1 MRRTLLLQSIGDAEK
16 DLTANDMHGVEQSMK
31 IELSKLHTEIDTSV
45 RKVCA
50 EFDDEYWDECDE
62 KARFP
67 EEFYRTM
74 AEAGWLGITMPEELG
89 GAGLGVTEAAIMMH
103 AVASSGGGQA
113 AASSIHINLFGPH
126 AIVVHGSPEQK
137 QRWLTPLIKGEEKAC
152 FGVTEPDAGLDTTS
166 IKTFAKKVEGG
177 YCVSGRKMWTSTGQE
192 AHKIVLLTRTTP
204 KSECKRP
211 TDGMTLFYT
220 DLDRSQIEVRRIK
233 KLGRN
238 AVDSNATFIDDYFI
252 PEDDRI
258 GEEGKG
264 FYYLLDSLN
273 PERILVGIEAIGIG
287 RDALQ
292 RAAKYAGERVVFGR
306 PIGMN
311 QGIQHPLAE
320 AWTYLESAYW
330 MCMRAAYL
338 YDSGQPCGAEANA
351 AKFLSA
357 RAGFEAATKAV
368 LTHGGMGY
376 AREYKVERL
385 FRESVLPRIAPV
397 TEQMIL
403 SFIGERV
410 LDLPKSY

>member
-1 MRRTLLLQSIGDAEK
+1 MDFSLTDLQR
-16 DLTANDMHGVEQSMK
+16 
-31 IELSKLHTEIDTSV
+31 EIDTSV

-50 EFDDEYWDECDE
+50 EFGDEYWHECDE
-62 KARFP
+62 AARFP
-67 EEFYRTM
+67 EEFYAAM
-74 AEAGWLGITMPEELG
+74 ARAGWLGITMPEELG
-89 GAGLGVTEAAIMMH
+89 GAGLGVTEASIMMH

-126 AIVVHGSPEQK
+126 AIVVHGTPEQK
-137 QRWLTPLIKGEEKAC
+137 KRWLTPLIKGEQKAC

-177 YCVSGRKMWTSTGQE
+177 YRVSGRKMWTSTGQE

-204 KSECKRP
+204 KSECKKP
-211 TDGMTLFYT
+211 TDGMTLFYA
-220 DLDRSQIEVRRIK
+220 DLDRSKIEVRRIK

-252 PEDDRI
+252 PEADRI

-273 PERILVGIEAIGIG
+273 PERVLVGIEAIGIG
-287 RDALQ
+287 RDALN
-292 RAAKYAGERVVFGR
+292 RAAKYARDRVVFGR
-306 PIGMN
+306 PIGKN

-330 MCMRAAYL
+330 MCLRAAWL
-338 YDSGQPCGAEANA
+338 YDAGLPCGAEANA

-357 RAGFEAATKAV
+357 RAAFDAATKAV

-376 AREYKVERL
+376 AREFQVERL
-385 FRESVLPRIAPV
+385 FRESLLPRIAPV

-403 SFIGERV
+403 SFIGEKV

>member
-1 MRRTLLLQSIGDAEK
+1 MEIALSELQ
-16 DLTANDMHGVEQSMK
+16 L
-31 IELSKLHTEIDTSV
+31 EIDASV

-50 EFDDEYWDECDE
+50 QFNDSYWHECDE
-62 KARFP
+62 NARFP
-67 EEFYRTM
+67 EEFYAAM
-74 AEAGWLGITMPEELG
+74 GAAGWLGITMPQELG

-103 AVASSGGGQA
+103 AVSSSGGAQA

-126 AIVVHGSPEQK
+126 AIVVHGTPEQK
-137 QRWLTPLIKGEEKAC
+137 ERWLTPLIKGEEKAC

-166 IKTFAKKVEGG
+166 MKTFAKKVPGG
-177 YCVSGRKMWTSTGQE
+177 YRVSGRKMWTSTGQE
-192 AHKIVLLTRTTP
+192 AHKIVLLARTTP

-211 TDGMTLFYT
+211 TDGMTLFYA
-220 DLDRSQIEVRRIK
+220 DLDRKKIDVRRIK

-252 PEDDRI
+252 PDADRI
-258 GEEGKG
+258 GEEGRG
-264 FYYLLDSLN
+264 FHYILDSLN
-273 PERILVGIEAIGIG
+273 PERVLVGIEAIGIG

-292 RAAKYAGERVVFGR
+292 RAAKYARERVVFGR
-306 PIGMN
+306 PIGQN

-320 AWTYLESAYW
+320 SWTFLESAYW

-338 YDSGQPCGAEANA
+338 YDRGLSCAAEANA

-357 RAGFEAATKAV
+357 KAAFDATTRAV

-376 AREYKVERL
+376 AREYHVERL
-385 FRESVLPRIAPV
+385 FRESILSRIAPV
-397 TEQMIL
+397 TEQLIL
-403 SFIGERV
+403 SFIAEKV